1 MELFNGTSKKLTI
14 PEELPVMPLRNTI
27 VFPNQI
33 IPLLIG
39 REKSIQLVEE
49 AMEKDHMIGLV
60 AQRKGEIENPTQEDL
75 YEYGTAGIILKLLKI
90 PDGSKHAI
98 VQGISR
104 VKINNFTKTEP
115 YLYASVT
122 EVVESIDI
130 DVTIEALMSNLKNLV
145 QKAIELSPNLSSE
158 MGIFVLNTESPQR
171 LSDQVASFLNISLE
185 EKEKILETTNVKK
198 RLESVTL
205 FLNKELQILEL
216 GRKIQSQVQG
226 EIDKT
231 QKDFYL
237 REQMKAIQKELGEDD
252 ERTLEIKEL
261 KDKIDKAKM
270 PKEAYEAADKEL
282 QRLSRISP
290 ASSEYTVA
298 RTYLDWLI
306 EIPWSKKTKDNL
318 NINSAQNILDADHY
332 GLEKIKK
339 RILEYLAVRKLKKD
353 MKGPILCFVGP
364 PGVGKTSL
372 GKSIARA
379 LGRKFIRLSLGGI
392 RDEAEIRGHR
402 RTYVGALP
410 GRIVQGIKKS
420 GTINPVFMLD
430 EIDKVGTDFRG
441 DPSSALLE
449 VLDPEQNN
457 TFSDHYLDISLD
469 LSKVLFI
476 ATANLTDPIIPAL
489 KDRMEIIALPGY
501 TIEEKLKIAKEFLLP
516 KQIKEHGL
524 KKNEVRFTDAA
535 LRLIIGSYTK
545 EAGVRNME
553 REIASVLRGIA
564 KEKAQNNSIQK
575 VIKSKDIEKFLGPV
589 KFYSD
594 IAERTSKS
602 GVATGLAWTPVGG
615 DILFIEST
623 SMSGKG
629 ELVLTGHLG
638 DVMKESARAALSFI
652 RSKSKD
658 YNIKDDFF
666 SKNDIHI
673 HVPAGAIPKDG
684 PSAGTPLFISLFSL
698 ITGKK
703 VRHDIAMTGEITLR
717 GIVLPVGGIKEK
729 VLAAK
734 QAGILDII
742 IPEKNKNDVKDIP
755 NNVRKNLTF
764 HYVKEM
770 DDVIPLALES

>member
-1 MELFNGTSKKLTI
+1 EQMRVIK
-14 PEELPVMPLRNTI
+14 EELSDEAETEFDELR
-27 VFPNQI
+27 
-33 IPLLIG
+33 
-39 REKSIQLVEE
+39 K
-49 AMEKDHMIGLV
+49 K
-60 AQRKGEIENPTQEDL
+60 IE
-75 YEYGTAGIILKLLKI
+75 
-90 PDGSKHAI
+90 
-98 VQGISR
+98 
-104 VKINNFTKTEP
+104 
-115 YLYASVT
+115 
-122 EVVESIDI
+122 
-130 DVTIEALMSNLKNLV
+130 
-145 QKAIELSPNLSSE
+145 
-158 MGIFVLNTESPQR
+158 
-171 LSDQVASFLNISLE
+171 
-185 EKEKILETTNVKK
+185 
-198 RLESVTL
+198 
-205 FLNKELQILEL
+205 
-216 GRKIQSQVQG
+216 
-226 EIDKT
+226 
-231 QKDFYL
+231 
-237 REQMKAIQKELGEDD
+237 
-252 ERTLEIKEL
+252 
-261 KDKIDKAKM
+261 KAKM
-270 PKEAYEAADKEL
+270 PKEAKEAADKEL
-282 QRLSRISP
+282 QRLSRIPP
-290 ASSEYTVA
+290 ASSEYTVV

-318 NINSAQNILDADHY
+318 NINSAQDILDADHY

-339 RILEYLAVRKLKKD
+339 RVLEYLAVRKLKKD

-379 LGRKFIRLSLGGI
+379 LGRKFIRMSLGGI

-457 TFSDHYLDISLD
+457 AFSDHYLDVSLD

-489 KDRMEIIALPGY
+489 KDRMETIALPGY
-501 TIEEKLKIAKEFLLP
+501 TIEEKLKIAKKFLLP

-524 KKNEVRFTDAA
+524 KENEVRFTDAA
-535 LRLIIGSYTK
+535 LRLIIGSHTK
-545 EAGVRNME
+545 EAGVRNLE

-564 KEKAQNNSIQK
+564 KEKAQNNSIQE
-575 VIKSKDIEKFLGPV
+575 VIKSKDIEKFLGPI

-602 GVATGLAWTPVGG
+602 GVATGLAWTSVGG

-658 YNIKDDFF
+658 YGIKEDFF

-684 PSAGTPLFISLFSL
+684 PSAGTPLFISLLSL

-742 IPEKNKNDVKDIP
+742 MPEKNKNDVKDIP

-770 DDVIPLALES
+770 DDVIPLALEN